1 MRLLLIVLFVC
12 AVLVISPAIGATA
25 TQPDAPGNRA
35 NDAARNRIIAPLIA
49 AGINIDS
56 NEAVINALSNRN
68 LLIVAGAIF
77 LIAERKEKLA
87 IPELRKLLGSEYDI
101 IRFYACKALA
111 ELGDKKRV
119 WRILC
124 IGLLQSE
131 ESIVS
136 LRAAGLLAV
145 YGDYQGWPIV
155 LRGLQKENT
164 VFEASLVAA
173 PFNGKTPPGEETPI
187 SVIGVTQEIFKQT
200 NAEGQ
205 LALVTLYSK
214 VAAEDDLPKL
224 EALAAQTKSKGIT
237 DDIQR
242 IIDRLKKEAQ
252 DKEKAKEE
260 EPK

>member
-1 MRLLLIVLFVC
+1 MRLLFTM
-12 AVLVISPAIGATA
+12 ALVFSALAIYPTLGIATVRSDARSDGA
-25 TQPDAPGNRA
+25 NE
-35 NDAARNRIIAPLIA
+35 ARDRVIAPLIT
-49 AGINIDS
+49 AGINIES

-68 LLIVAGAIF
+68 LLIVAGAIY
-77 LIAERKEKLA
+77 LITERKEKLA

-131 ESIVS
+131 ESVVP

-155 LRGLQKENT
+155 LRGLQKDNT
-164 VFEASLVAA
+164 ILEASLVAA
-173 PFNGKTPPGEETPI
+173 PFNGKIPPGEETPI
-187 SVIGVTQEIFKQT
+187 SMIGITQEIFKQT

-205 LALVTLYSK
+205 LALVALFSK
-214 VAAEDDLPKL
+214 VAAEEDLPKL
-224 EALAAQTKSKGIT
+224 EEMAAQAKSRYISVN
-237 DDIQR
+237 IQR